1 MGGPWLLGE
10 KIPMG
15 CESSCRAGVAAPAKD
30 ENGGTGTDLEVG
42 GGKLT
47 RGAFEEQ
54 RQEAPGSCAGEVEKN
69 RLMIFES
76 PSPPTAKSME
86 ADFVV
91 WCQREQLLGCDYAT
105 DLVFGEAK
113 RPGRDTFKVDDVDRI
128 KLLAETSQVRS

>member
-30 ENGGTGTDLEVG
+30 ENRGPERFWR
-42 GGKLT
+42 KLT

-113 RPGRDTFKVDDVDRI
+113 FW
-128 KLLAETSQVRS
+128 S